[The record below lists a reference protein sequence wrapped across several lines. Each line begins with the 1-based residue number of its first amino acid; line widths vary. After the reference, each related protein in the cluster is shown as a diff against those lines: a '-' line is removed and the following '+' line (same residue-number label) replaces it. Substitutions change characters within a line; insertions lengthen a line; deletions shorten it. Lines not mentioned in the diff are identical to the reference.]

1 MNLDEL
7 HEFLYNLT
15 DGEKWHLENPE
26 KLSPFYNTLSP
37 IIHNGEKCYMF
48 NFKNTL
54 KDKHFAVVKE
64 TRYTTIP
71 MHFHKD
77 MEMNYIYSG
86 SCEFI
91 INNKKVTLNKGELA
105 ILDSDVHHS
114 AINIKNEND
123 IVINF
128 VYRKSY
134 FTNRFLSRLSNK
146 GIVTNFILDAISQ
159 NQKHDKYLIFDT
171 SNNFKFHQI
180 VQLLLCEYYS
190 PSLNHNELS
199 ETYMIL
205 LFLELINSVQI
216 QTNSYHCKNQN
227 DKIIEILCF
236 IEKNYK
242 TCTLKELG
250 NVFNFNPNYIGN
262 FIKDKTGKTFQ
273 ELKTLQQITEASILL
288 AESSY
293 SINEIIS
300 KVGCTNANYF
310 YKKFKS
316 IFHKT
321 PKEYRSSIKN

>member
-1 MNLDEL
+1 M
-7 HEFLYNLT
+7 
-15 DGEKWHLENPE
+15 
-26 KLSPFYNTLSP
+26 
-37 IIHNGEKCYMF
+37 
-48 NFKNTL
+48 
-54 KDKHFAVVKE
+54 
-64 TRYTTIP
+64 
-71 MHFHKD
+71 
-77 MEMNYIYSG
+77 
-86 SCEFI
+86 
-91 INNKKVTLNKGELA
+91 
-105 ILDSDVHHS
+105 
-114 AINIKNEND
+114 
-123 IVINF
+123 
-128 VYRKSY
+128 SY
-134 FTNRFLSRLSNK
+134 
-146 GIVTNFILDAISQ
+146 G
-159 NQKHDKYLIFDT
+159 
-171 SNNFKFHQI
+171 
-180 VQLLLCEYYS
+180 
-190 PSLNHNELS
+190 
-199 ETYMIL
+199 IL

-227 DKIIEILCF
+227 DKIIEILSF

-242 TCTLKELG
+242 TCTLNELG